1 LGESDRFGFVSELRK
16 RVSTSAPKPQWASD
30 RAHHR
35 QEALHHSEE
44 RYRTLFDLGPV
55 AVYSCDGS
63 GVFQEYNRRAVE
75 LWGREPALGDT
86 DERFCGSF
94 KLFCPDGSFMPRDAC
109 PMAEVISG
117 AIAEARDVEVQIER
131 PDGSRITVVVNVRP
145 LKNERGDITGAINC
159 FYDITARKAAEDAL
173 RDSDRRKNEFL
184 ATLAHELRTPLAP
197 IRNSVEVLW
206 KTRSTEP
213 SSDAFD
219 TAMEVLNRQVGQ
231 MVRLVD
237 DLMDAGRISSGKM
250 VMRMERVELSSVVY
264 HAVESVRVMSDALA
278 QDLAVTLPETPLYLN
293 ADPARLA
300 QIVGN
305 LLSNASKFT
314 ERGGKIWLT
323 VERAEESEVVI
334 RVRDTGAGIA
344 ADQLP
349 RIFDL
354 FTQVDTELDRSTGG
368 LGIGLTLV
376 RTLVQMHGGTVE
388 VNSAGLARGSEF
400 IVRLPII
407 VDMLVQESTPI
418 ARRPGVTAVPL
429 RVLVVDDNVDAAD
442 MLATLLRIEGHE
454 THTVHDGVEA
464 VEATV
469 KIRPQLVLLDIGLPR
484 LSGYEVARLIRERHA
499 HTACPVLVAVT
510 GWGQDEDHR
519 RSEDAGFYAHLVK
532 PVNEGILGE
541 LLCSVGERVQQM
553 RG

>member
-1 LGESDRFGFVSELRK
+1 
-16 RVSTSAPKPQWASD
+16 
-30 RAHHR
+30 
-35 QEALHHSEE
+35 
-44 RYRTLFDLGPV
+44 
-55 AVYSCDGS
+55 
-63 GVFQEYNRRAVE
+63 
-75 LWGREPALGDT
+75 
-86 DERFCGSF
+86 
-94 KLFCPDGSFMPRDAC
+94 
-109 PMAEVISG
+109 
-117 AIAEARDVEVQIER
+117 
-131 PDGSRITVVVNVRP
+131 
-145 LKNERGDITGAINC
+145 
-159 FYDITARKAAEDAL
+159 
-173 RDSDRRKNEFL
+173 
-184 ATLAHELRTPLAP
+184 
-197 IRNSVEVLW
+197 
-206 KTRSTEP
+206 
-213 SSDAFD
+213 
-219 TAMEVLNRQVGQ
+219 
-231 MVRLVD
+231 
-237 DLMDAGRISSGKM
+237 MDAGRISSGKM